1 MLSKQK
7 GIMIEMLITV
17 VDYKYVLDQGF
28 QSSGPLLSKHKGRL
42 EREGDR
48 KATTREDRKASTRGE
63 LLETRS
69 RKWEARQ
76 SVCNWQPSPSIPLY
90 SGERLNTGIVSQT
103 HKVENILL
111 DASLQ
116 YKYKPISMSMLVACI
131 TL

>member
-1 MLSKQK
+1 MS
-7 GIMIEMLITV
+7 IAAYCV
-17 VDYKYVLDQGF
+17 A
-28 QSSGPLLSKHKGRL
+28 SP
-42 EREGDR
+42 
-48 KATTREDRKASTRGE
+48 KALYGKASTRGE

-116 YKYKPISMSMLVACI
+116 FKYKPISMSMLVACI